1 MALTEKK
8 KIFCDEYLIDLNG
21 TRAYKIAYPNIKND
35 NTAAAAASRLM
46 KDPEVTAYIEKR
58 MKDRQKRT
66 EITQDWVLEELR
78 RIADVNGSDF
88 AKVVIKDGY
97 PDVELIPTDELSEEK
112 RSAISAIKQGK
123 YGISIESYDKVKA
136 LELLGRHLG
145 MWNDKLDINTPAL
158 DDSIKEMEEYF
169 ERRKTGG
176 SGPPVE

>member
-145 MWNDKLDINTPAL
+145 MWNDKLDINAPAL